1 MTLRRKTQIALGI
14 TLLLLLLLLDLTFT
28 NFLRRSAEQTDRER
42 ITLNLS
48 RVVVSI
54 NAEARTLSAIAS
66 NWAHSD
72 ATWNYMNGRNP
83 NYASEILN
91 RDALTEV
98 GVSSMIFIDNGN
110 MVRLFKDFSSEDEPS
125 SPESEFLAIFGDP
138 KNQYLLE
145 NTGSAGVSGIVLKE
159 NQPILFTIKPILTSD
174 MQGPS
179 AGSLI
184 VTSTLSP
191 KLIQN
196 ISRNLHFNFAIEP
209 TNDEEKANAEDLPLV
224 SIGETDRKAKT
235 ISGRM
240 LVKDHSG
247 TPSFWV
253 VGIDRKEDIAAA
265 EKKIQELF
273 LIFAL
278 ISVILSF
285 LYDFFFKHQFSNRI
299 KRLQREV
306 EAIRDEK
313 SRKSAIT
320 VDHKKDEINS
330 LQRTLGDVMAYHDF
344 KQEHKSRMDSISL
357 MVYERFAQAGNRLCY
372 KTLEDIATAFSPGDE
387 KFRSALPRVAKMT
400 VRFCEKLKMA
410 DEEKFYAYL
419 GALFSR
425 IGLLGIPFSIRNKT
439 TEFSPA
445 ELREYH
451 KYPILSKDYLESVEL
466 LRPATQI
473 PHCWNEKWDGTG
485 FPKGLSGS
493 AIPLQARIFAIADG
507 WNEMTRPWLG
517 RKLPSQEEV
526 EIRLR
531 ELAGSKY
538 DPQLVEQFIQLLHEE
553 GEHQIWK

>member
-14 TLLLLLLLLDLTFT
+14 TLLLILLMLDLTFT

-48 RVVVSI
+48 RAVVSI
-54 NAEARTLSAIAS
+54 NAEAKTLSAIAA

-72 ATWNYMNGRNP
+72 ATWDYMNGRNA
-83 NYASEILN
+83 NYAAETLN
-91 RDALTEV
+91 RDALTEI
-98 GVSSMIFIDNGN
+98 GISSMIFIDSGN
-110 MVRLFKDFSSEDEPS
+110 MVRLFKDFSSDDEPS
-125 SPESEFLAIFGDP
+125 SPESEFVAIFDDP
-138 KNQYLLE
+138 RNQYLLDY
-145 NTGSAGVSGIVLKE
+145 TGPTGTSGIVLKE
-159 NQPILFTIKPILTSD
+159 NQPVLFTVKPILTSD
-174 MQGPS
+174 IQGPP
-179 AGSLI
+179 AGNLI
-184 VTSTLSP
+184 VTRTISP
-191 KLIQN
+191 KLIAN

-209 TNDEEKANAEDLPLV
+209 TTENEKQNADKLPL
-224 SIGETDRKAKT
+224 ILIEDAEKNATT
-235 ISGRM
+235 ISARM

-253 VGIDRKEDIAAA
+253 RGIDKKEDIAAA
-265 EKKIQELF
+265 EKKIQFLF
-273 LIFAL
+273 LIFG
-278 ISVILSF
+278 VIAVLLSF
-285 LYDFFFKHQFSNRI
+285 LYDFFFKHAFSNRM

-313 SRKSAIT
+313 GHKGIVT
-320 VDHKKDEINS
+320 VDSNKDEINS
-330 LQRTLGDVMAYHDF
+330 LQRTLSDVMAYHDF
-344 KQEHKSRMDSISL
+344 KQEHKSKMDSISL

-387 KFRSALPRVAKMT
+387 KFRNSLPRSAKMT
-400 VRFCEKLKMA
+400 VKFCDKLKLP

-425 IGLLGIPFSIRNKT
+425 IGLLGIPFSVRNKT
-439 TEFSPA
+439 TELSPV

-451 KYPILSKDYLESVEL
+451 KYPILSKDFLESVEL

-493 AIPLQARIFAIADG
+493 AIPLTARIFAIVDT

-517 RKLPSQEEV
+517 RKLPTQEEV
-526 EIRLR
+526 ELKLR
-531 ELAGSKY
+531 EMAGTKF
-538 DPQLVEQFIQLLHEE
+538 DPYLTEQFIQLLHDERKT
-553 GEHQIWK
+553 I

>member
-28 NFLRRSAEQTDRER
+28 NFLRQSAEQTDRER

-48 RVVVSI
+48 RAVVSI
-54 NAEARTLSAIAS
+54 NAEAKTLSAIAA

-72 ATWNYMNGRNP
+72 ATWNYMNGLNP
-83 NYASEILN
+83 NYASETLN

-98 GVSSMIFIDNGN
+98 GISSMIFIDNGN

-125 SPESEFLAIFGDP
+125 SPESEFIAIFDSAN
-138 KNQYLLE
+138 NQHLLD
-145 NTGSAGVSGIVLKE
+145 NIGSSGTSGIVLRD
-159 NQPILFTIKPILTSD
+159 NQPILFTVKPILTSE
-174 MQGPS
+174 MQGPP
-179 AGSLI
+179 AGNLV
-184 VTSTLSP
+184 VTRALSP
-191 KLIQN
+191 NLIEN

-209 TNDEEKANAEDLPLV
+209 TSESEKQNAEDLPLV
-224 SIGETDRKAKT
+224 LIKETDRKSTT
-235 ISGRM
+235 ISGKM

-253 VGIDRKEDIAAA
+253 IGIDKKQDITAA
-265 EKKIQELF
+265 EKRIQYLF
-273 LIFAL
+273 LIFA
-278 ISVILSF
+278 VIAILLSF
-285 LYDFFFKHQFSNRI
+285 LYDLFFKYAFSNRM
-299 KRLQREV
+299 KKLQRET

-313 SRKSAIT
+313 GHKGVIT
-320 VDHKKDEINS
+320 VDSKKDEINS
-330 LQRTLGDVMAYHDF
+330 LQRTLSDVMAYHDF
-344 KQEHKSRMDSISL
+344 KQEHKSKMDSISI

-387 KFRSALPRVAKMT
+387 KFRKALPRAAKMT
-400 VRFCEKLKMA
+400 VKFCEKLKMA
-410 DEEKFYAYL
+410 DEEKFYSYL

-439 TEFSPA
+439 TELAPA

-451 KYPILSKDYLESVEL
+451 KYPILSKDFLESVEL

-473 PHCWNEKWDGTG
+473 PYSWNEKWDGTG
-485 FPKGLSGS
+485 FPKGSSGS
-493 AIPLQARIFAIADG
+493 AIPLQARIFSIVNL

-517 RKLPSQEEV
+517 RKLPSNEEV

-531 ELAGSKY
+531 ELAGTTF
-538 DPQLVEQFIQLLHEE
+538 DPGLVEQFIQLMREE
-553 GEHQIWK
+553 RNI

>member
-14 TLLLLLLLLDLTFT
+14 TLLLILLMLDLTFT

-48 RVVVSI
+48 RAVVSI
-54 NAEARTLSAIAS
+54 NAEAKTLSAIAA

-72 ATWNYMNGRNP
+72 ATWDYMNGRNA
-83 NYASEILN
+83 NYAAETLN
-91 RDALTEV
+91 RDALTEI
-98 GVSSMIFIDNGN
+98 GISSMIFIDSGN

-125 SPESEFLAIFGDP
+125 SPESEFVAIFDDP
-138 KNQYLLE
+138 RNQYLLDY
-145 NTGSAGVSGIVLKE
+145 TGPTGISGIVLKE
-159 NQPILFTIKPILTSD
+159 NQPVLFTVKPILTSD
-174 MQGPS
+174 IQGPP
-179 AGSLI
+179 AGNLI
-184 VTSTLSP
+184 VTRTISP
-191 KLIQN
+191 KLIAN

-209 TNDEEKANAEDLPLV
+209 TTENEKQNSDKLPLV
-224 SIGETDRKAKT
+224 LIEDAEKNATT
-235 ISGRM
+235 ISARM

-253 VGIDRKEDIAAA
+253 RGIDKKEDIAAA
-265 EKKIQELF
+265 EKKIQFLF
-273 LIFAL
+273 LIFG
-278 ISVILSF
+278 VIAVLLSF
-285 LYDFFFKHQFSNRI
+285 LYDLFFKHAFSNRM

-313 SRKSAIT
+313 GHKGIVT
-320 VDHKKDEINS
+320 VDSNKDEINS
-330 LQRTLGDVMAYHDF
+330 LQRTLSDVMAYHDF
-344 KQEHKSRMDSISL
+344 KQEHKSKMDSISL

-372 KTLEDIATAFSPGDE
+372 KTLEDIATAFSPGDD
-387 KFRSALPRVAKMT
+387 KFRNSLPRSAKMT
-400 VRFCEKLKMA
+400 VKFCDKLKLP

-425 IGLLGIPFSIRNKT
+425 IGLLGIPFSVRNKT
-439 TEFSPA
+439 TELSPV

-451 KYPILSKDYLESVEL
+451 KYPILSKDFLESVEL

-493 AIPLQARIFAIADG
+493 AIPLTARIFAIVDT

-517 RKLPSQEEV
+517 RKLPTQEEV
-526 EIRLR
+526 ELKLR
-531 ELAGSKY
+531 EMAGTKF
-538 DPQLVEQFIQLLHEE
+538 DPYLTEQFIQLLHDERKT
-553 GEHQIWK
+553 I

>member
-14 TLLLLLLLLDLTFT
+14 TLLLILLMLDLTFT

-48 RVVVSI
+48 RAVVSI
-54 NAEARTLSAIAS
+54 NAEAKTLSAIAA

-72 ATWNYMNGRNP
+72 ATWDYMNGRNA
-83 NYASEILN
+83 NYAAETLN
-91 RDALTEV
+91 RDALTEI
-98 GVSSMIFIDNGN
+98 GISSMIFIDSGN
-110 MVRLFKDFSSEDEPS
+110 MVRLFKDFSSDDEPS
-125 SPESEFLAIFGDP
+125 SPESEFVAIFDDP
-138 KNQYLLE
+138 RNQYLLDY
-145 NTGSAGVSGIVLKE
+145 TGPTGTSGIVLKE
-159 NQPILFTIKPILTSD
+159 NQPVLFTVKPILTSD
-174 MQGPS
+174 IQGPP
-179 AGSLI
+179 AGNLI
-184 VTSTLSP
+184 VTRTISP
-191 KLIQN
+191 KLIAN

-209 TNDEEKANAEDLPLV
+209 TTENEKQNSDKLPLV
-224 SIGETDRKAKT
+224 LIEDAEKNATT
-235 ISGRM
+235 ISARM

-253 VGIDRKEDIAAA
+253 RGIDKKEDIAAA
-265 EKKIQELF
+265 EKKIQFLF
-273 LIFAL
+273 LIFG
-278 ISVILSF
+278 VIAVLLSF
-285 LYDFFFKHQFSNRI
+285 LYDFFFKHAFSNRM

-313 SRKSAIT
+313 GHKGIVT
-320 VDHKKDEINS
+320 VDSNKDEINS
-330 LQRTLGDVMAYHDF
+330 LQRTLSDVMAYHDF
-344 KQEHKSRMDSISL
+344 KQEHKSKMDSISL

-387 KFRSALPRVAKMT
+387 KFRNSLPRSAKMT
-400 VRFCEKLKMA
+400 VTFCDKLKLP

-425 IGLLGIPFSIRNKT
+425 IGLLGIPFSVRNKT
-439 TEFSPA
+439 TELSPV

-451 KYPILSKDYLESVEL
+451 KYPILSKDFLESVEL

-493 AIPLQARIFAIADG
+493 AIPLTARIFAIVDT

-517 RKLPSQEEV
+517 RKLPTQEEV
-526 EIRLR
+526 ELKLR
-531 ELAGSKY
+531 EMAGTKF
-538 DPQLVEQFIQLLHEE
+538 DPYLTEQFIQLLHDERKT
-553 GEHQIWK
+553 I

>member
-14 TLLLLLLLLDLTFT
+14 TLLLILLMLDLTFT

-48 RVVVSI
+48 RAVVSI
-54 NAEARTLSAIAS
+54 NAEAKTLSAIAA

-72 ATWNYMNGRNP
+72 ATWDYMNGRNA
-83 NYASEILN
+83 NYAAETLN
-91 RDALTEV
+91 RDALTEI
-98 GVSSMIFIDNGN
+98 GISSMIFIDSGN
-110 MVRLFKDFSSEDEPS
+110 MVRLFKDFSSDDEPS
-125 SPESEFLAIFGDP
+125 SPESEFVAIFDDP
-138 KNQYLLE
+138 RNQYLLDY
-145 NTGSAGVSGIVLKE
+145 TGPTGTSGIVLKE
-159 NQPILFTIKPILTSD
+159 NQPVLFTVKPILTSD
-174 MQGPS
+174 IQGPP
-179 AGSLI
+179 AGNLI
-184 VTSTLSP
+184 VTRTISP
-191 KLIQN
+191 KLIAN

-209 TNDEEKANAEDLPLV
+209 TTENEKQNSDKLPLV
-224 SIGETDRKAKT
+224 LIEDAEKNATT
-235 ISGRM
+235 ISARM

-253 VGIDRKEDIAAA
+253 RGIDKKEDIAAA
-265 EKKIQELF
+265 EKKIQFLF
-273 LIFAL
+273 LIFG
-278 ISVILSF
+278 VIAVLLSF
-285 LYDFFFKHQFSNRI
+285 LYDFFFKHAFSNRM

-313 SRKSAIT
+313 GHKGIVT
-320 VDHKKDEINS
+320 VDSNKDEINS
-330 LQRTLGDVMAYHDF
+330 LQRTLSDVMAYHDF
-344 KQEHKSRMDSISL
+344 KQEHKSKMDSISL

-387 KFRSALPRVAKMT
+387 KFRNSLPRSAKMT
-400 VRFCEKLKMA
+400 VKFCDKLKLP

-425 IGLLGIPFSIRNKT
+425 IGLLGIPFSVRNKT
-439 TEFSPA
+439 TELSPV

-451 KYPILSKDYLESVEL
+451 KYPILSKDFLESVEL

-493 AIPLQARIFAIADG
+493 AIPLTARIFAIVDT

-517 RKLPSQEEV
+517 RKLPTQEEV
-526 EIRLR
+526 ELKLR
-531 ELAGSKY
+531 EMAGTKF
-538 DPQLVEQFIQLLHEE
+538 DPYLTEQFIQLLHDERKT
-553 GEHQIWK
+553 I

>member
-1 MTLRRKTQIALGI
+1 MTLRKKTQIALGV
-14 TLLLLLLLLDLTFT
+14 TLLLLLLVLDLTFT

-48 RVVVSI
+48 RAVVSI
-54 NAEARTLSAIAS
+54 NAEARTLSAIAA

-72 ATWNYMNGRNP
+72 ATWNYMKGHNP

-98 GVSSMIFIDNGN
+98 GISSMIFIDNGN

-125 SPESEFLAIFGDP
+125 SPESEFLAIFDDP
-138 KNQYLLE
+138 KNQYLLDAK
-145 NTGSAGVSGIVLKE
+145 GSSGTSGIVLKE
-159 NQPILFTIKPILTSD
+159 NQPILFTVKPILTSD
-174 MQGPS
+174 LQGPPV
-179 AGSLI
+179 GNLV
-184 VTSTLSP
+184 VTRTLSP
-191 KLIQN
+191 KLIEN

-209 TNDEEKANAEDLPLV
+209 TTKTEKDSPEKLPLV
-224 SIGETDRKAKT
+224 SIDDMDKKATT

-253 VGIDRKEDIAAA
+253 VGIDRKEDITAA
-265 EKKIQELF
+265 EKQIQILF
-273 LIFAL
+273 LFFAL
-278 ISVILSF
+278 IAVFISF
-285 LYDFFFKHQFSNRI
+285 IYDFFFKGQFSNRM
-299 KRLQREV
+299 KKLQKEV

-313 SRKSAIT
+313 SHKGIIT
-320 VDHKKDEINS
+320 VDEKNDEINS
-330 LQRTLGDVMAYHDF
+330 LQRTLSDVMAYHDF
-344 KQEHKSRMDSISL
+344 KQEHKSKMDSISL
-357 MVYERFAQAGNRLCY
+357 MVYERFAQAGNRLCN

-387 KFRSALPRVAKMT
+387 KFRNSIPRAARMT
-400 VRFCEKLKMA
+400 IRFCEKLKIPE
-410 DEEKFYAYL
+410 EEKFYAYL

-425 IGLLGIPFSIRNKT
+425 IGLLGVPFSIRNKT
-439 TEFSPA
+439 SELSPA

-451 KYPILSKDYLESVEL
+451 KYPILSKDFLESVEL

-473 PHCWNEKWDGTG
+473 PYCWNEKWDGTG
-485 FPKGLSGS
+485 FPRGLSGS
-493 AIPLQARIFAIADG
+493 AIPLQARIFAIVDG

-526 EIRLR
+526 EMRLR

-538 DPQLVEQFIQLLHEE
+538 DPHLLEDFIEYLHKE
-553 GEHQIWK
+553 GNL

>member
-14 TLLLLLLLLDLTFT
+14 TLLLILLMLDLTFT

-48 RVVVSI
+48 RAVVSI
-54 NAEARTLSAIAS
+54 NAEAKTLSAIAA

-72 ATWNYMNGRNP
+72 ATWDYMNGRNA
-83 NYASEILN
+83 NYAAETLN
-91 RDALTEV
+91 RDALTEI
-98 GVSSMIFIDNGN
+98 GISSMIFIDSGN

-125 SPESEFLAIFGDP
+125 SPESEFVAIFDDP
-138 KNQYLLE
+138 RNQYLLDY
-145 NTGSAGVSGIVLKE
+145 TGPTGISGIVLKE
-159 NQPILFTIKPILTSD
+159 NQPVLFTVKPILTSD
-174 MQGPS
+174 IQGPP
-179 AGSLI
+179 AGNLI
-184 VTSTLSP
+184 VTRTISP
-191 KLIQN
+191 KLIAN

-209 TNDEEKANAEDLPLV
+209 TTENEKQNSDKLPLV
-224 SIGETDRKAKT
+224 LIEDAEKNATT
-235 ISGRM
+235 ISARM

-253 VGIDRKEDIAAA
+253 RGIDKKEDIAAA
-265 EKKIQELF
+265 EKKIQFLF
-273 LIFAL
+273 LIFG
-278 ISVILSF
+278 VIAVLLSF
-285 LYDFFFKHQFSNRI
+285 LYDLFFKHAFSNRM

-313 SRKSAIT
+313 GHKGIVT
-320 VDHKKDEINS
+320 VDSKKDEINS
-330 LQRTLGDVMAYHDF
+330 LQRTLSDVMAYHDF
-344 KQEHKSRMDSISL
+344 KQEHKSKMDSISL

-387 KFRSALPRVAKMT
+387 KFRNSLPRSAKMT
-400 VRFCEKLKMA
+400 VKFCDKLKLP

-425 IGLLGIPFSIRNKT
+425 IGLLGIPFSVRNKT
-439 TEFSPA
+439 TELSPV

-451 KYPILSKDYLESVEL
+451 KYPILSKDFLESVEL

-493 AIPLQARIFAIADG
+493 AIPLTARIFAIVDT

-517 RKLPSQEEV
+517 RKLPTQEEV
-526 EIRLR
+526 ELKLR
-531 ELAGSKY
+531 EMAGTKF
-538 DPQLVEQFIQLLHEE
+538 DPYLTEQFIQLLHDERKT
-553 GEHQIWK
+553 I

>member
-14 TLLLLLLLLDLTFT
+14 TLLLILLMLDLTFT

-48 RVVVSI
+48 RAVVSI
-54 NAEARTLSAIAS
+54 NAEAKTLSAIAA

-72 ATWNYMNGRNP
+72 ATWDYMNGRNA
-83 NYASEILN
+83 NYAAETLN
-91 RDALTEV
+91 RDALTEI
-98 GVSSMIFIDNGN
+98 GISSMIFIDSGN
-110 MVRLFKDFSSEDEPS
+110 MVRLFKDFSSDDEPS
-125 SPESEFLAIFGDP
+125 SPESEFVAIFDDP
-138 KNQYLLE
+138 RNQYLLDY
-145 NTGSAGVSGIVLKE
+145 TGPTGISGIVLKE
-159 NQPILFTIKPILTSD
+159 NQPVLFTVKPILTSD
-174 MQGPS
+174 IQGPP
-179 AGSLI
+179 AGNLI
-184 VTSTLSP
+184 VTRTISP
-191 KLIQN
+191 KLIAN

-209 TNDEEKANAEDLPLV
+209 TTENEKQNSDKLPLV
-224 SIGETDRKAKT
+224 LIEDAEKNATT
-235 ISGRM
+235 ISARM

-253 VGIDRKEDIAAA
+253 RGIDKKEDIAAA
-265 EKKIQELF
+265 EKKIQFLF
-273 LIFAL
+273 LIFG
-278 ISVILSF
+278 VIAVLLSF
-285 LYDFFFKHQFSNRI
+285 LYDLFFKHAFSNRM

-313 SRKSAIT
+313 GHKGIVT
-320 VDHKKDEINS
+320 VDSKKDEINS
-330 LQRTLGDVMAYHDF
+330 LQRTLSDVMAYHDF
-344 KQEHKSRMDSISL
+344 KQEHKSKMDSISL

-387 KFRSALPRVAKMT
+387 KFRNSLPRSAKMT
-400 VRFCEKLKMA
+400 VKFCDKLKLP

-425 IGLLGIPFSIRNKT
+425 IGLLGIPFSVRNKT
-439 TEFSPA
+439 TELSPV

-451 KYPILSKDYLESVEL
+451 KYPILSKDFLESVEL

-493 AIPLQARIFAIADG
+493 AIPLTARIFAIVDT

-517 RKLPSQEEV
+517 RKLPTQEEV
-526 EIRLR
+526 ELKLR
-531 ELAGSKY
+531 EMAGTKF
-538 DPQLVEQFIQLLHEE
+538 DPYLTEQFIQLLHDERKT
-553 GEHQIWK
+553 I

>member
-14 TLLLLLLLLDLTFT
+14 TLLLILLMLDLTFT

-48 RVVVSI
+48 RAVVSI
-54 NAEARTLSAIAS
+54 NAEAKTLSAIAA

-72 ATWNYMNGRNP
+72 ATWDYMNGRNA
-83 NYASEILN
+83 NYAAETLN
-91 RDALTEV
+91 RDALTEI
-98 GVSSMIFIDNGN
+98 GISSMIFIDSGN
-110 MVRLFKDFSSEDEPS
+110 MVRLFKDFSSDDEPS
-125 SPESEFLAIFGDP
+125 SPESEFVAIFDDP
-138 KNQYLLE
+138 RNQYLLDY
-145 NTGSAGVSGIVLKE
+145 TGPTGTSGIVLKE
-159 NQPILFTIKPILTSD
+159 NQPVLFTVKPILTSD
-174 MQGPS
+174 IQGPP
-179 AGSLI
+179 AGNLI
-184 VTSTLSP
+184 VTRTISP
-191 KLIQN
+191 KLIAN

-209 TNDEEKANAEDLPLV
+209 TTENEKQNSDKLPLV
-224 SIGETDRKAKT
+224 LIEDAEKNATT
-235 ISGRM
+235 ISARM

-253 VGIDRKEDIAAA
+253 RGIDKKEDIAAA
-265 EKKIQELF
+265 EKKIQFLF
-273 LIFAL
+273 LIFG
-278 ISVILSF
+278 VIAVLLSF
-285 LYDFFFKHQFSNRI
+285 LYDFFFKHAFSNRM

-313 SRKSAIT
+313 GHKGIVT
-320 VDHKKDEINS
+320 VDSKKDEINS
-330 LQRTLGDVMAYHDF
+330 LQRTLSDVMAYHDF
-344 KQEHKSRMDSISL
+344 KQEHKSKMDSISL

-387 KFRSALPRVAKMT
+387 KFRNSLPRSAKMT
-400 VRFCEKLKMA
+400 VTFCDKLKLP

-425 IGLLGIPFSIRNKT
+425 IGLLGIPFSVRNKT
-439 TEFSPA
+439 TELSPV

-451 KYPILSKDYLESVEL
+451 KYPILSKDFLESVEL

-493 AIPLQARIFAIADG
+493 AIPLTARIFSIVDA

-517 RKLPSQEEV
+517 RKLPTQEEL
-526 EIRLR
+526 ELKLR
-531 ELAGSKY
+531 EMAGTKF
-538 DPQLVEQFIQLLHEE
+538 DPYLTEQFIQLLHDE
-553 GEHQIWK
+553 GNIV

>member
-14 TLLLLLLLLDLTFT
+14 TLLLILLMLDLTFT

-48 RVVVSI
+48 RAVVSI
-54 NAEARTLSAIAS
+54 NAEAKTLSAIAA

-72 ATWNYMNGRNP
+72 ATWDYMNGRNA
-83 NYASEILN
+83 NYAAETLN
-91 RDALTEV
+91 RDALTEI
-98 GVSSMIFIDNGN
+98 GISSMIFIDSGN
-110 MVRLFKDFSSEDEPS
+110 MVRLFKDFSSDDEPS
-125 SPESEFLAIFGDP
+125 SPESEFVAIFDDP
-138 KNQYLLE
+138 RNQYLLDY
-145 NTGSAGVSGIVLKE
+145 TGPTGTSGIVLKE
-159 NQPILFTIKPILTSD
+159 NQPVLFTVKPILTSD
-174 MQGPS
+174 IQGPP
-179 AGSLI
+179 AGNLI
-184 VTSTLSP
+184 VTRTISP
-191 KLIQN
+191 KLIAN

-209 TNDEEKANAEDLPLV
+209 TTENEKQNSDKLPLV
-224 SIGETDRKAKT
+224 LIEDAEKNATT
-235 ISGRM
+235 ISARM

-253 VGIDRKEDIAAA
+253 RGIDKKEDIAAA
-265 EKKIQELF
+265 EKKIQFLF
-273 LIFAL
+273 LIFG
-278 ISVILSF
+278 VIAVLLSF
-285 LYDFFFKHQFSNRI
+285 LYDFFFKHAFSNRM

-313 SRKSAIT
+313 GHKGIVT
-320 VDHKKDEINS
+320 VDSNKDEINS
-330 LQRTLGDVMAYHDF
+330 LQRTLSDVVAYHDF
-344 KQEHKSRMDSISL
+344 KQEHKSKMDSISL

-387 KFRSALPRVAKMT
+387 KFRNSLPRSAKMT
-400 VRFCEKLKMA
+400 VTFCDKLKLP

-425 IGLLGIPFSIRNKT
+425 IGLLGIPFSVRNKT
-439 TEFSPA
+439 TELSPV

-451 KYPILSKDYLESVEL
+451 KYPILSKDFLESVEL

-493 AIPLQARIFAIADG
+493 AIPLTARIFAIVDT

-517 RKLPSQEEV
+517 RKLPTQEEV
-526 EIRLR
+526 ELKLR
-531 ELAGSKY
+531 EMAGTKF
-538 DPQLVEQFIQLLHEE
+538 DPYLTEQFIQLLHDERKT
-553 GEHQIWK
+553 I

>member
-1 MTLRRKTQIALGI
+1 M
-14 TLLLLLLLLDLTFT
+14 LDLTFT

-48 RVVVSI
+48 RAVVSI
-54 NAEARTLSAIAS
+54 NAEAKTLSAIAA

-72 ATWNYMNGRNP
+72 ATWDYMNGRNA
-83 NYASEILN
+83 NYAAETLN
-91 RDALTEV
+91 RDALTEI
-98 GVSSMIFIDNGN
+98 GISSMIFIDSGN

-125 SPESEFLAIFGDP
+125 SPESEFVAIFDDP
-138 KNQYLLE
+138 RNQYLLDY
-145 NTGSAGVSGIVLKE
+145 TGPTGISGIVLKE
-159 NQPILFTIKPILTSD
+159 NQPVLFTVKPILTSD
-174 MQGPS
+174 IQGPP
-179 AGSLI
+179 AGNLI
-184 VTSTLSP
+184 VTRTISP
-191 KLIQN
+191 KLIAN

-209 TNDEEKANAEDLPLV
+209 TTENEKQNSDKLPLV
-224 SIGETDRKAKT
+224 LIEDAEKNATT
-235 ISGRM
+235 ISARM

-253 VGIDRKEDIAAA
+253 RGIDKKEDIAAA
-265 EKKIQELF
+265 EKKIQFLF
-273 LIFAL
+273 LIFG
-278 ISVILSF
+278 VIAVLLSF
-285 LYDFFFKHQFSNRI
+285 LYDLFFKHAFSNRM

-313 SRKSAIT
+313 GHKGIVT
-320 VDHKKDEINS
+320 VDSKKDEINS
-330 LQRTLGDVMAYHDF
+330 LQRTLSDVMAYHDF
-344 KQEHKSRMDSISL
+344 KQEHKSKMDSISL

-387 KFRSALPRVAKMT
+387 KFRNSLPRSAKMT
-400 VRFCEKLKMA
+400 VKFCDKLKLP

-425 IGLLGIPFSIRNKT
+425 IGLLGIPFSVRNKT
-439 TEFSPA
+439 TELSPV

-451 KYPILSKDYLESVEL
+451 KYPILSKDFLESVEL

-493 AIPLQARIFAIADG
+493 AIPLTARIFAIVDT

-517 RKLPSQEEV
+517 RKLPTQEEV
-526 EIRLR
+526 ELKLR
-531 ELAGSKY
+531 EMAGTKF
-538 DPQLVEQFIQLLHEE
+538 DPYLTEQFIQLLHDERKT
-553 GEHQIWK
+553 I

>member
-28 NFLRRSAEQTDRER
+28 NFLRQSAEQTDRER

-48 RVVVSI
+48 RAVVSI
-54 NAEARTLSAIAS
+54 NAEAKTLSAIAA

-72 ATWNYMNGRNP
+72 ATWNYMNGHNP

-98 GVSSMIFIDNGN
+98 GISSMIFIDNGN

-125 SPESEFLAIFGDP
+125 SPESEFLAIFDNIN
-138 KNQYLLE
+138 NQHLLD
-145 NTGSAGVSGIVLKE
+145 NIGSSGTSGIVLKD
-159 NQPILFTIKPILTSD
+159 NQPILFTVKPILTSD
-174 MQGPS
+174 MQGPPI
-179 AGSLI
+179 GNLV
-184 VTSTLSP
+184 VTRALSP
-191 KLIQN
+191 NLIEN

-209 TNDEEKANAEDLPLV
+209 TTEGEKQHAEELPLV
-224 SIGETDRKAKT
+224 LIKETDRKATT
-235 ISGRM
+235 ISGKM

-247 TPSFWV
+247 IPSFWV
-253 VGIDRKEDIAAA
+253 IGIDKKQDIAAA
-265 EKKIQELF
+265 EKKIQYLF
-273 LIFAL
+273 LIFA
-278 ISVILSF
+278 VIAILLSF
-285 LYDFFFKHQFSNRI
+285 LYDLFFKYAFSNRM
-299 KRLQREV
+299 KKLQRET

-313 SRKSAIT
+313 GHKGVIT
-320 VDHKKDEINS
+320 VDSKKDEINS
-330 LQRTLGDVMAYHDF
+330 LQRTLSDVMAYHDF
-344 KQEHKSRMDSISL
+344 KQEHKSKMDSISI

-387 KFRSALPRVAKMT
+387 KFRKALPRSAKMT
-400 VRFCEKLKMA
+400 VKFCEKLKMA

-419 GALFSR
+419 GALFCR

-439 TEFSPA
+439 TELSPV

-451 KYPILSKDYLESVEL
+451 KYPILSKDFLESVEL

-473 PHCWNEKWDGTG
+473 PYSWNEKWDGTG

-493 AIPLQARIFAIADG
+493 AIPLQARIFSIVNG

-517 RKLPSQEEV
+517 RKLPSNEEV

-531 ELAGSKY
+531 ELAGTTY
-538 DPQLVEQFIQLLHEE
+538 DPGLVEQFIQLMREE
-553 GEHQIWK
+553 RNI

>member
-14 TLLLLLLLLDLTFT
+14 TLLLILLMLDLTFT

-48 RVVVSI
+48 RAVVSI
-54 NAEARTLSAIAS
+54 NAEAKTLSAIAA

-72 ATWNYMNGRNP
+72 ATWDYMNGRNA
-83 NYASEILN
+83 NYAAETLN
-91 RDALTEV
+91 RDALTEI
-98 GVSSMIFIDNGN
+98 GISSMIFIDSGN
-110 MVRLFKDFSSEDEPS
+110 MVRLFKDFSSDDEPS
-125 SPESEFLAIFGDP
+125 SPESEFVAIFDDP
-138 KNQYLLE
+138 RNQYLLDY
-145 NTGSAGVSGIVLKE
+145 TGPTGTSGIVLKE
-159 NQPILFTIKPILTSD
+159 NQPVLFTVKPILTSD
-174 MQGPS
+174 IQGPP
-179 AGSLI
+179 AGNLI
-184 VTSTLSP
+184 VTRTISP
-191 KLIQN
+191 KLIAN

-209 TNDEEKANAEDLPLV
+209 TTENEKQNSDKLPLV
-224 SIGETDRKAKT
+224 LIEDAEKNATT
-235 ISGRM
+235 ISARM

-253 VGIDRKEDIAAA
+253 RGIDKKEDIAAA
-265 EKKIQELF
+265 EKKIQFLF
-273 LIFAL
+273 LIFG
-278 ISVILSF
+278 VIAVLLSF
-285 LYDFFFKHQFSNRI
+285 LYDFFFKHAFSNRM

-313 SRKSAIT
+313 GHKGIVT
-320 VDHKKDEINS
+320 VDSNKDEINS
-330 LQRTLGDVMAYHDF
+330 LQRTLSDVMAYHDF
-344 KQEHKSRMDSISL
+344 KQEHKSKMDSISI

-387 KFRSALPRVAKMT
+387 KFRNSLPRSAKMT
-400 VRFCEKLKMA
+400 VTFCDKLKLP

-425 IGLLGIPFSIRNKT
+425 IGLLGIPFSVRNKT
-439 TEFSPA
+439 TELSPV

-451 KYPILSKDYLESVEL
+451 KYPILSKDFLESVEL

-493 AIPLQARIFAIADG
+493 AIPLTARIFAIVDT

-517 RKLPSQEEV
+517 RKLPTQEEV
-526 EIRLR
+526 ELKLR
-531 ELAGSKY
+531 EMAGTKF
-538 DPQLVEQFIQLLHEE
+538 DPYLPEQFIQLLHDERKT
-553 GEHQIWK
+553 I